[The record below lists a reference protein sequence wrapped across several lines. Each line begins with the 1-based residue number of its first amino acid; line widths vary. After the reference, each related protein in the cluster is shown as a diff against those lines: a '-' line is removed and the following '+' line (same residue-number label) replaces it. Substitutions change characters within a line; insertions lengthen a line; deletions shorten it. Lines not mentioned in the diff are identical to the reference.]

1 MRALY
6 LNQNA
11 IVELLLSQPSLDV
24 NLVNRVGWTALH
36 YACYCNHVEGLKMLL
51 AHSGTN
57 SHNDRDDYGRTPL
70 MFATNNK
77 SMDCIRELLK
87 VDGLDLDTGFQELHA
102 NTFIL
107 SASSFTWQCLNLVV

>member
-1 MRALY
+1 
-6 LNQNA
+6 
-11 IVELLLSQPSLDV
+11 
-24 NLVNRVGWTALH
+24 
-36 YACYCNHVEGLKMLL
+36 MLL

-87 VDGLDLDTGFQELHA
+87 VDGLDLDTGFQELSVEVRRLIDEEKQRRA
-102 NTFIL
+102 MVKMITREKAAML
-107 SASSFTWQCLNLVV
+107 KREEEAKKKEKELKVRR